1 VCRSHRARCPAELK
15 LASGVDGTQPDG
27 SVSPAGSA
35 KRQSGLILYSLRHLA
50 DFAYVKVQTVA
61 NNRRYDFFLIVGWL
75 DTLFLTSLT
84 FAFAYLAIQKIDPS
98 SFKSSEGANFWASLE
113 FSLSKRAEITWSIRP
128 WKNPVVPLAV
138 ELRLLHVQPFHNLV
152 WDFYSCWIDLRI
164 KASLDSQSGFGC
176 GIPNQVHDDLVTF

>member
-1 VCRSHRARCPAELK
+1 MGTFPARRGRGARRRR
-15 LASGVDGTQPDG
+15 
-27 SVSPAGSA
+27 
-35 KRQSGLILYSLRHLA
+35 RQLSRCNA
-50 DFAYVKVQTVA
+50 V
-61 NNRRYDFFLIVGWL
+61 
-75 DTLFLTSLT
+75 
-84 FAFAYLAIQKIDPS
+84 
-98 SFKSSEGANFWASLE
+98 
-113 FSLSKRAEITWSIRP
+113 SKRAEITWSIRP